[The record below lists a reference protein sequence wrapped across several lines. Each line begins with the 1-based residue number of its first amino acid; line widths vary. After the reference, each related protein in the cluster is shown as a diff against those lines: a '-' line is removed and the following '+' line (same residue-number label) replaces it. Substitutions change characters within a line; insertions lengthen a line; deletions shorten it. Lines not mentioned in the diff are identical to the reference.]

1 MNTLNTTRHS
11 LRCPTALVALFFGLA
26 ATYAVAG
33 ETDEAPSVQVSYA
46 DLDLSKPAG
55 AETLYR
61 RIEGA
66 ARSVCGPRHSR
77 NLNQVQAFR
86 TCYKNAIEDALQQVN
101 ESLVFAVHRNKTGK
115 PASG

>member
-1 MNTLNTTRHS
+1 MNTLDTTRLS

-26 ATYAVAG
+26 AASAVAG
-33 ETDEAPSVQVSYA
+33 ETDDAPSVTVSYA

-61 RIEGA
+61 RIQAA

-77 NLNQVQAFR
+77 SLARVQAFR
-86 TCYKNAIEDALQQVN
+86 TCYEDAIEDALQQVN
-101 ESLVFAVHRNKTGK
+101 ESSVFAVHRNQTRDR
-115 PASG
+115 ASG